1 LTDPFPYAKSHS
13 MDLIKRASKKI
24 ADRLTWCTAR
34 RDQAGIAKDLADGK
48 DISEVYGLGEAGLF
62 DEFFY
67 FLDQFGI
74 MELLTRLDPKITM
87 RESNVKF
94 PAVILIY
101 LMRIVAG
108 LSFFWHIH
116 PVILRFQPLMRI
128 VGFNGREIRDGTCA
142 RGQKK
147 ASPNTD
153 DNDSEPDCAP
163 ILIRADRDN
172 DRQPTEIRG
181 PICPDSI
188 ATYIQAIAAHA
199 LERLFNGVVAILAAK
214 SFFPQKIHALLDA
227 SEIQSTELCEGC
239 GMITKEKVPELRR
252 RKLRIRKVLE
262 TVFGFKIWVLW
273 DPNSRLPLAMRFA
286 TIEVGDIN
294 YAREV
299 IEQAITNLGNHANIA
314 SIAFDRGF
322 MDGQLLWWLNSKG
335 IIFYIPAKTNMNVY
349 KDALSLVNTGIA
361 QTRERKRTLGAGKNK
376 KAVVDRWK
384 VAGIEELTTAG
395 FYGELGSGSHENR
408 NDFAPNPINAVV
420 VLHDPYVEN
429 NPHCDALII
438 LTNDS
443 VKKPLIAYDGY
454 DERSEIENGL
464 FRESKQAWF
473 IERPARNTA
482 DAFRAHVYLTLIA
495 MALTTAFRTW
505 MDQQDKPG
513 KGGQETGIRKFREKV
528 KQENGNKLIVFDKDR
543 YAIFD
548 TYEVFI
554 LCGRNVEK
562 PTGVREKISKKD
574 ILIRY
579 GVFLE

>member
-1 LTDPFPYAKSHS
+1 
-13 MDLIKRASKKI
+13 MDLLQRASQKI
-24 ADRLTWCTAR
+24 AERLSWCTAH

-67 FLDQFGI
+67 FLEQFGI
-74 MELLTRLDPKITM
+74 MELFTTLDPKITT

-108 LSFFWHIH
+108 LAFFWHIH
-116 PVILRFQPLMRI
+116 PVILRFQPLMRL

-142 RGQKK
+142 RGTYKTSFAHPGK
-147 ASPNTD
+147 ED
-153 DNDSEPDCAP
+153 DT
-163 ILIRADRDN
+163 
-172 DRQPTEIRG
+172 QPTEIRG

-199 LERLFNGVVAILAAK
+199 LERLFNGVVTILAAH
-214 SFFPQKIHALLDA
+214 SFFPKKIHALLDS

-239 GMITKEKVPELRR
+239 GMVTKERAPELRR
-252 RKLRIRKVLE
+252 RKGRIRKVLE

-286 TIEVGDIN
+286 TIEVSDIN

-299 IEQAITNLGNHANIA
+299 IQQAVTNLGTHATIV
-314 SIAFDRGF
+314 SIAMDRAF
-322 MDGQLLWWLNSKG
+322 IDGQLLWWLTTDMN

-349 KDALSLVNTGIA
+349 EDALSLVGAGIV
-361 QTRERKRTLGAGKNK
+361 QTRERKRTLGAGKQK
-376 KAVVDRWK
+376 KTITDHWEVV
-384 VAGIEELTTAG
+384 GIEGLTSAG

-408 NDFAPNPINAVV
+408 NDFVPNPINAIV
-420 VLHDPYVEN
+420 VLHDPYLEN
-429 NPHCDALII
+429 NPNSDTLVI
-438 LTNDS
+438 LTNGS
-443 VKKPLIAYDGY
+443 VQEPLKSYDGY

-464 FRESKQAWF
+464 FREAKQAWF
-473 IERPARNTA
+473 IERPTRNTA
-482 DAFRAHVYLTLIA
+482 NAFRAHACLTL
-495 MALTTAFRTW
+495 MVMSLTTAFRTW
-505 MDQQDKPG
+505 MDHQDKMD
-513 KGGQETGIRKFREKV
+513 KNGQETGIRKFREKV
-528 KQENGNKLIVFDKDR
+528 KQENGNKLIVFDEDR

-554 LCGRNVEK
+554 LCGRNVLM
-562 PTGVREKISKKD
+562 PTGVPEKISKKD
-574 ILIRY
+574 ILIKYR
-579 GVFLE
+579 VFLE